1 MSARVIRVNCKIQKA
16 NIMIKKFFAVV
27 SLAAVLCSV
36 TACNTVNGMGKDLE
50 RAGEAT
56 SNTARD
62 VSRKL

>member
-1 MSARVIRVNCKIQKA
+1 MSARVTRINLNNQKA

-27 SLAAVLCSV
+27 SLAAVLCSL
-36 TACNTVNGMGKDLE
+36 TACNTVGGIGKDIE

-56 SNTARD
+56 SDTARD